1 MTARFVLFLSRRMLR
16 GRAGS
21 ARYLRGAVLGIALS
35 LVPLVVVMEVST
47 GMIDGITAR
56 LLEVGTYHLQVP
68 FPPETPVEVL
78 AAAADAIGRVK
89 DVIAAV
95 PERQGTGML
104 VAARGAAGV
113 NLRFVAPDVF
123 TRDTGFRS
131 FMTIR
136 SGTTDLSG
144 GSAPGAQGGNA
155 PGAQGRNAPGAQG
168 RNAPG
173 AQGRNAPGAQGGD
186 AVLVSAALAATLG
199 VGPGDT
205 VNILTTWGEDLSGP
219 PRLTPVPV
227 AGIYETGYQEL
238 DAALAYA
245 PITLAD
251 RILSPRSSRAFIGV
265 KVKDPFVDLAPLARE
280 VAAAAGGE
288 ARVATWRQIEYAR
301 LESFRTTK
309 ALLLFIMALVVAVAS
324 VNVSSAVMMIIIER
338 RHDLGIL
345 KSVGAGPRPLS
356 LSFLL
361 AGFGTGLMGTFAGVA
376 FGLLVSVN
384 INEVIAGMEWVVNR
398 FLMLASFMRTT
409 LVPSEPAFGAFT
421 LFNSAYYLKSIPIRI
436 DPAEI
441 IVAAASTLLLSSL
454 ASYLPARRAS
464 RIKPLEIL
472 RKV

>member
-68 FPPETPVEVL
+68 FPPETPVDVL

-136 SGTTDLSG
+136 SGTADLSG
-144 GSAPGAQGGNA
+144 GTAL
-155 PGAQGRNAPGAQG
+155 
-168 RNAPG
+168 
-173 AQGRNAPGAQGGD
+173 
-186 AVLVSAALAATLG
+186 LVSAALAATLG

-338 RHDLGIL
+338 RHDL
-345 KSVGAGPRPLS
+345 
-356 LSFLL
+356 
-361 AGFGTGLMGTFAGVA
+361 
-376 FGLLVSVN
+376 
-384 INEVIAGMEWVVNR
+384 
-398 FLMLASFMRTT
+398 AS
-409 LVPSEPAFGAFT
+409 
-421 LFNSAYYLKSIPIRI
+421 
-436 DPAEI
+436 
-441 IVAAASTLLLSSL
+441 
-454 ASYLPARRAS
+454 
-464 RIKPLEIL
+464 
-472 RKV
+472 

>member
-1 MTARFVLFLSRRMLR
+1 
-16 GRAGS
+16 
-21 ARYLRGAVLGIALS
+21 
-35 LVPLVVVMEVST
+35 
-47 GMIDGITAR
+47 
-56 LLEVGTYHLQVP
+56 
-68 FPPETPVEVL
+68 
-78 AAAADAIGRVK
+78 
-89 DVIAAV
+89 
-95 PERQGTGML
+95 
-104 VAARGAAGV
+104 
-113 NLRFVAPDVF
+113 
-123 TRDTGFRS
+123 
-131 FMTIR
+131 
-136 SGTTDLSG
+136 
-144 GSAPGAQGGNA
+144 
-155 PGAQGRNAPGAQG
+155 
-168 RNAPG
+168 
-173 AQGRNAPGAQGGD
+173 
-186 AVLVSAALAATLG
+186 VSAALAATLG